1 MKYHIRFIHFIAIL
15 TAILVP
21 VFVQAVE
28 PDSYEEDD
36 TAAQAKIIILN
47 DAESQKRSFHE
58 TGDEDWIKFYGLAE
72 EKYSVQA
79 ENVGADCDVV
89 IRLYDTDGVTFLEK
103 GDDGGK
109 GMADSLKSSPLSRD
123 GIYYVKIHN
132 ISEIFGEN
140 TQYDLRIFLTDAS
153 APVAA
158 RFKGTTAD
166 ALSKSPLGNVMIKTD
181 QNFTAL
187 SDQGSYT
194 MYHPIS
200 QSTTAYTLTAR
211 LSGYQVFTKSV
222 FTTDTG
228 FKTTANSS
236 GKRETANSSGKR
248 EETEIV
254 EWDGLIEMVP
264 KGDINGDGKIDLA
277 DAVAGLQAQ
286 TGTAAPGT
294 VRPDYIASEADV
306 NGDDKVGLEEVIR
319 ILNRL
324 IQ

>member
-153 APVAA
+153 APC
-158 RFKGTTAD
+158 RC
-166 ALSKSPLGNVMIKTD
+166 PLQRHDGRRPFQIAPGKCDD
-181 QNFTAL
+181 QNRSELYRTERSGEL
-187 SDQGSYT
+187 HHVSSDKPEYNSLYADRQT
-194 MYHPIS
+194 FRIS
-200 QSTTAYTLTAR
+200 
-211 LSGYQVFTKSV
+211 GIH
-222 FTTDTG
+222 
-228 FKTTANSS
+228 
-236 GKRETANSSGKR
+236 E
-248 EETEIV
+248 
-254 EWDGLIEMVP
+254 
-264 KGDINGDGKIDLA
+264 
-277 DAVAGLQAQ
+277 
-286 TGTAAPGT
+286 
-294 VRPDYIASEADV
+294 
-306 NGDDKVGLEEVIR
+306 IR
-319 ILNRL
+319 IHNRYGF
-324 IQ
+324 QDDCKQQRKERNCKQQRKERRDRDCRMGRSYRNGPERRHQRRRED